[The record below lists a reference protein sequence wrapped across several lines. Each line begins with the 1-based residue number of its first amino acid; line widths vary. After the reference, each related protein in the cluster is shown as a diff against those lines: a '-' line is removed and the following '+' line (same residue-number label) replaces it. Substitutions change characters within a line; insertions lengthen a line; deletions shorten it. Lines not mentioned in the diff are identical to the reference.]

1 MPEPSSAR
9 PRLFTI
15 PPSAPFL
22 TTLARAILAGDLPS
36 PGGLP
41 PDPLALPLTT
51 IYLPTRRAAR
61 ALREAF
67 LAEAKGEALLL
78 PRIRALG
85 DPDEDAAIIFGA
97 EESLG
102 EDGALGE
109 AAIGALPRRLAL
121 MQLVLAFRHLL
132 RLEAVAE
139 RGVTASPVVD
149 VTPGQ
154 ASYLAADLANLIDV
168 IETEEIDLTRLDAIV
183 PEEFAGHWQ
192 LTVEFLKIVTE
203 HWPKY
208 LADKRLVSPV
218 ARRSLLMAMEAERL
232 ARGSPPSR
240 DRGGIDRHRAGDGAA
255 ACKSSPRC
263 RTARWCCRG
272 STNRSTRRAGPR
284 CPSIRSMR
292 KPAWPS
298 CCAGSACGAMR

>member
-1 MPEPSSAR
+1 MSARLTRWRKPRPCSSAKVPEPSSAR

-22 TTLARAILAGDLPS
+22 TTLAKAILAGDLPS

-121 MQLVLAFRHLL
+121 MRARARLQAPASPRGGGRARRHRVPGRRRDSRTGLLSCRRPRQSDRRDRNRRDRSRPARGHRARGIRRPLAAH
-132 RLEAVAE
+132 
-139 RGVTASPVVD
+139 RGVP
-149 VTPGQ
+149 Q
-154 ASYLAADLANLIDV
+154 N
-168 IETEEIDLTRLDAIV
+168 
-183 PEEFAGHWQ
+183 
-192 LTVEFLKIVTE
+192 
-203 HWPKY
+203 
-208 LADKRLVSPV
+208 
-218 ARRSLLMAMEAERL
+218 
-232 ARGSPPSR
+232 
-240 DRGGIDRHRAGDGAA
+240 RHRALAANISRTSASSRPSRAA
-255 ACKSSPRC
+255 A
-263 RTARWCCRG
+263 G
-272 STNRSTRRAGPR
+272 
-284 CPSIRSMR
+284 
-292 KPAWPS
+292 
-298 CCAGSACGAMR
+298 

>member
-102 EDGALGE
+102 DDGTLGE

-232 ARGSPPSR
+232 ARGSPSSR
-240 DRGGIDRHRAGDGAA
+240 DRGGIDRHRAGHGAA
-255 ACKSSPRC
+255 A
-263 RTARWCCRG
+263 
-272 STNRSTRRAGPR
+272 
-284 CPSIRSMR
+284 
-292 KPAWPS
+292 
-298 CCAGSACGAMR
+298 

>member
-1 MPEPSSAR
+1 MPEPSPAAS
-9 PRLFTI
+9 RLYTI

-97 EESLG
+97 EESL
-102 EDGALGE
+102 EDDGALGA

-121 MQLVLAFRHLL
+121 MRLVLAFRHLL
-132 RLEAVAE
+132 RLEA
-139 RGVTASPVVD
+139 
-149 VTPGQ
+149 
-154 ASYLAADLANLIDV
+154 AD
-168 IETEEIDLTRLDAIV
+168 R
-183 PEEFAGHWQ
+183 
-192 LTVEFLKIVTE
+192 
-203 HWPKY
+203 
-208 LADKRLVSPV
+208 
-218 ARRSLLMAMEAERL
+218 ARRHGIASRRRHARTGLL
-232 ARGSPPSR
+232 S
-240 DRGGIDRHRAGDGAA
+240 
-255 ACKSSPRC
+255 C
-263 RTARWCCRG
+263 R
-272 STNRSTRRAGPR
+272 RS
-284 CPSIRSMR
+284 CPT
-292 KPAWPS
+292 
-298 CCAGSACGAMR
+298 